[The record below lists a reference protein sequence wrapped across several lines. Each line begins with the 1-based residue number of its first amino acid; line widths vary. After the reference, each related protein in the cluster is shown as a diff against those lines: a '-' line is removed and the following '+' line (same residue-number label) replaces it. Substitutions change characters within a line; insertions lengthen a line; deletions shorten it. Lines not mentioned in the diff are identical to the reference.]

1 MGQSRSKQRTDVTTE
16 HIVLLG
22 QQEKGKSTF
31 FNQLLNHPP
40 LEDTMEL
47 VFQWCLSNIRKM
59 IAQGALNRDEMDSM
73 KRELE
78 QDNEL
83 DMFRALTGDYEL
95 SGGLD
100 RMSCLK
106 RVVWDGYLRKMFSQY
121 KFYNGFENMGF
132 VMNHL
137 EEPLT
142 GEVCSMVYT
151 KSTTFHELNLSEN
164 EIVLDVGSPN
174 ETRNWIRGLEN
185 LIGYLRNVK
194 MVFFFASLIEFDQ
207 VCSDDSTN
215 RMNESVE
222 RFKELSNSNSFK
234 STRVVLILT
243 KPDLLVEKMTRFRS
257 DVDLSQLDLQE
268 TVRSALQSVNKDVQ
282 PIVEAIVRRYE
293 KLLNNKRLEFHI
305 VNTTNQNEVKTFM
318 ENVRK
323 GFMEPFISPSLKHN
337 LPNLQ
342 TKLHLAW
349 TNTKLCDIV
358 ITTITDEKLSSI

>member
-1 MGQSRSKQRTDVTTE
+1 MIGQGV
-16 HIVLLG
+16 
-22 QQEKGKSTF
+22 
-31 FNQLLNHPP
+31 
-40 LEDTMEL
+40 
-47 VFQWCLSNIRKM
+47 
-59 IAQGALNRDEMDSM
+59 LNRDEMDLM

-78 QDNEL
+78 QGNESEL
-83 DMFRALTGDYEL
+83 FRALTGYYEI

-106 RVVWDGYLRKMFSQY
+106 RVVWDGYLRKSFSQY
-121 KFYNGFENMGF
+121 KFYKGIENMGF
-132 VMNHL
+132 VMDHL

-142 GEVCSMVYT
+142 REVCSMVSS
-151 KSTTFHELNLSEN
+151 KSTTFHELNVSEN

-257 DVDLSQLDLQE
+257 DVDLSGLDLQE
-268 TVRSALQSVNKDVQ
+268 TIRPALQCVNKEVQ
-282 PIVEAIVRRYE
+282 PIVEAIVHRYE
-293 KLLNNKRLEFHI
+293 KVLNNKRLEFHI
-305 VNTTNQNEVKTFM
+305 VNATNENEVKTFM
-318 ENVRK
+318 NNVKK
-323 GFMEPFISPSLKHN
+323 GFMEPFISPFLKHV
-337 LPNLQ
+337 PSKFQ
-342 TKLHLAW
+342 TKLQLAR

-358 ITTITDEKLSSI
+358 ITTMDMSIY